1 MRTANTNSKQ
11 LNATVKGF
19 FDTLKKKS
27 LLICFSFTLN
37 LIGFSASWT
46 AGISTMRCVLDY
58 CIPFLVSMLLV
69 GTIPKKIDSYLNGDF
84 SEYYLSPIAL
94 SIKLLVVIL
103 VLIAAV
109 KHSGNSPAQ
118 LYAYLLLPLSIPLI
132 YFPKIQG
139 LHSLIIIVAVLLC
152 EMLLIAENTL
162 FGFISLCA
170 VVAGVFVL
178 SIGKVLSNQRPATVK
193 AKAIGNEI
201 IVLIVSL
208 IVVNALF
215 PEIISVRNIELSY
228 HPYLTSI
235 TNNDRAIGYAI
246 AFTVL
251 YLVFFFLIISDVLS
265 CETSPSIILI
275 KATMMLPLLLPAF
288 LSVGLNIAI
297 EIPFLTPS
305 FSNNILASAY
315 LSFLISSDIS
325 EYNYIYDLYYEIDE
339 DEVWGDDDE
348 LPSCLQNSDDE
359 KE

>member
-11 LNATVKGF
+11 LNATAKGF

-37 LIGFSASWT
+37 LIGFSASRT

-58 CIPFLVSMLLV
+58 CIPFLVFMLLV
-69 GTIPKKIDSYLNGDF
+69 GTIPKKIDSYLNGDL
-84 SEYYLSPIAL
+84 SKYYLSPIAL

-103 VLIAAV
+103 VIIVAV

-118 LYAYLLLPLSIPLI
+118 LYTYILLPLSVPLI
-132 YFPKIQG
+132 FFPKIQG
-139 LHSLIIIVAVLLC
+139 LHSLIIIVAVLLS

-162 FGFISLCA
+162 FGLISLCT

-178 SIGKVLSNQRPATVK
+178 SIRNVLSSQRPATVK
-193 AKAIGNEI
+193 AKAICNEI
-201 IVLIVSL
+201 IVLTASL
-208 IVVNALF
+208 VVVYALF
-215 PEIISVRNIELSY
+215 PEIISAGTIEMSHY
-228 HPYLTSI
+228 PQLTSI
-235 TNNDRAIGYAI
+235 FNSDRAIGHAI
-246 AFTVL
+246 AFAFL
-251 YLVFFFLIISDVLS
+251 YLVFFFVIVSDVLS
-265 CETSPSIILI
+265 CETSTGIILI
-275 KATMMLPLLLPAF
+275 KATMMLPLLLPAI

-315 LSFLISSDIS
+315 LAFLVSSDIF

-339 DEVWGDDDE
+339 DEVWGDEDE

-359 KE
+359 EE